1 MKRHDPLRV
10 DAIIRQAITAA
21 GADESYERA
30 RASFLWSEV
39 VGPTVNRYTVRR
51 WIQQDELHVVSASAA
66 LKNELSFSKERIVHH
81 INQLVGKN
89 VISKLVIH

>member
-1 MKRHDPLRV
+1 MKRHVPLRV

-51 WIQQDELHVVSASAA
+51 WIQQDELHVVIASAS

>member
-1 MKRHDPLRV
+1 MKRHVPLRV

-21 GADESYERA
+21 GADESYERG

-51 WIQQDELHVVSASAA
+51 WIQQDELHVVIASAS

>member
-1 MKRHDPLRV
+1 MKRRDPLRV
-10 DAIIRQAITAA
+10 DAIIRQAITVA

-30 RASFLWSEV
+30 RASYLWGEV

-51 WIQQDELHVVSASAA
+51 WIQHDELHVVIASAP
-66 LKNELSFSKERIVHH
+66 LKNELSFSKERIVRHL
-81 INQLVGKN
+81 NSLVGKD

>member
-1 MKRHDPLRV
+1 MKRRDPLRV

-51 WIQQDELHVVSASAA
+51 WIQQDELHVVIASAS
-66 LKNELSFSKERIVHH
+66 LKNELSFSKERIVQHL
-81 INQLVGKN
+81 NQLVGKN

>member
-1 MKRHDPLRV
+1 MKRRDPLRV

-30 RASFLWSEV
+30 RASYLWVEV

-51 WIQQDELHVVSASAA
+51 WIQQDELHVVIASAS
-66 LKNELSFSKERIVHH
+66 LKNELSFSKERIVRHL
-81 INQLVGKN
+81 NSLVGKD

>member
-1 MKRHDPLRV
+1 MKRHVPLRV

-51 WIQQDELHVVSASAA
+51 GIQQDELHVVIASAS
-66 LKNELSFSKERIVHH
+66 LKNELSFSKERNVHH

>member
-1 MKRHDPLRV
+1 MKRRDPLRV

-30 RASFLWSEV
+30 RASYLWGEV

-51 WIQQDELHVVSASAA
+51 WIQQDELHVVIASAA
-66 LKNELSFSKERIVHH
+66 LKNELSFSKGRIIRH
-81 INQLVGKN
+81 INELVGED
-89 VISKLVIH
+89 VISRLVIH

>member
-51 WIQQDELHVVSASAA
+51 WIQQDELHVVIASAA

-81 INQLVGKN
+81 INQLVEKN